1 MAKHYGWT
9 GLLRHGLWRCG
20 CGHFNYFRTSTL
32 RIDSRCNAQGC
43 CYRARVVLDRE
54 DRKGGR
60 PRQVVVQEYPS
71 YRPPSTIKTEQRQ
84 RNRHSRRGREI
95 YERREIKKD
104 RGVFMP
110 ASELQEAQD
119 KADLERSGG
128 VWRLAVRP
136 DLKRHPFLG
145 DSRLTLIREPSFIA
159 ELKAKWANNSESEP
173 KDPPSSD

>member
-1 MAKHYGWT
+1 
-9 GLLRHGLWRCG
+9 
-20 CGHFNYFRTSTL
+20 
-32 RIDSRCNAQGC
+32 
-43 CYRARVVLDRE
+43 
-54 DRKGGR
+54 
-60 PRQVVVQEYPS
+60 
-71 YRPPSTIKTEQRQ
+71 
-84 RNRHSRRGREI
+84 
-95 YERREIKKD
+95 
-104 RGVFMP
+104 MP